1 MKMKEDNGLLDV
13 DQGSFQQDVLDRSYE
28 VAVLVDFWAPWCGPC
43 RTLGPILEKLLIEMK
58 GAFVLAKI
66 NSDENP
72 ELSRQYGIRG
82 IPTVKLFIDGEVK
95 DEFTGALPER
105 SIRQFLE
112 RTIPSPLDHLAKS
125 ASLLIEQQA
134 WSEAETIYHT
144 ILAQNPRHAVSL
156 LGVIQIFL
164 ETNRFE
170 QANEHFKQLPFQV
183 AESSE
188 GKILRARLVFSGEV
202 DNVDLLKQNVEKN
215 PDDLAARLAWG
226 HGLVKSQRFAEGMDQ
241 FLEIIRRDR
250 TFQDQAGRKALLQ
263 VFDLL
268 GFNHPLVAEYRPKLS
283 ALLFS

>member
-1 MKMKEDNGLLDV
+1 MEKNKWLLDV
-13 DQGSFQQDVLDRSYE
+13 NQASFQQDVLDRSYE

-43 RTLGPILEKLLIEMK
+43 RTLGPILEKLLTAMK
-58 GAFVLAKI
+58 GTFVLAKI

-72 ELSRQYGIRG
+72 EISRQYGVRS
-82 IPTVKLFIDGEVK
+82 IPAVKLFIDGAVK

-105 SIRQFLE
+105 SVRQFLE
-112 RTIPSPLDHLAKS
+112 HAIPSPQDRLAEQ
-125 ASLLIEQQA
+125 ANLLIEQQA
-134 WSEAETIYHT
+134 WSEATSIYHT
-144 ILAQNPRHAVSL
+144 ILAQNPRHAASL

-164 ETNRFE
+164 HTEQLE
-170 QANEHFKQLPFQV
+170 QANAHFKQLPSQV
-183 AESSE
+183 AESLE

-202 DNVDLLKQNVEKN
+202 DNVDLLRQTAEKN
-215 PDDLAARLAWG
+215 PADLAARLAWG
-226 HGLVKSQRFAEGMDQ
+226 HGLVKSQRFAEGMEQ
-241 FLEIIRRDR
+241 FLEVIRRDR